1 MAFTTEI
8 EGPNER
14 TTTAEEA
21 FTTKARAL
29 VTIEVKTLFFLK
41 QVATPVIT
49 SRGVRY
55 A

>member
-29 VTIEVKTLFFLK
+29 VTIEVKDIVFLK
-41 QVATPVIT
+41 TGSNT
-49 SRGVRY
+49 RNNFKRG
-55 A
+55 